1 MLDGLILGRV
11 ALWSGFLILPGI
23 FSDRSSWVNN
33 RFKAPSSII
42 DAGLYN
48 AVATISGIA
57 ALIAL
62 AVALNT
68 RPRVVIPVLS
78 LLPAIAVF
86 GLSIYVSGISV
97 WARLQGEIWFY
108 GAWSFAGDY
117 EGYVAHPARG
127 PFIFT
132 FLAVLGAM
140 ATLGLALTWLWGD
153 REEQRAMREPISA
166 RRAL

>member
-1 MLDGLILGRV
+1 VD
-11 ALWSGFLILPGI
+11 
-23 FSDRSSWVNN
+23 N
-33 RFKAPSSII
+33 RFKAPSSIT

-48 AVATISGIA
+48 FAVTASGIV

-78 LLPAIAVF
+78 LLPALAAF
-86 GLSIYVSGISV
+86 GLSIYVAGLSV

-108 GAWSFAGDY
+108 GSWSFAGDF
-117 EGYVAHPARG
+117 EGYDAHPARG

-132 FLAVLGAM
+132 FLAILGTA
-140 ATLGLALTWLWGD
+140 ATLGLALMWLSGD
-153 REEQRAMREPISA
+153 RDQQRVASEAVST
-166 RRAL
+166 RRTL